1 MKEIPAWLEQE
12 HGEAMGERVQLRP
25 CSPATVVKSSGE
37 NTMLCSMLL
46 RIHLLR
52 SR

>member
-37 NTMLCSMLL
+37 NYAMFHVVKNSLTE
-46 RIHLLR
+46 I
-52 SR
+52 